1 METGVWKNR
10 NFSSPCQRQCELLPS
25 LDVRRPLTFHILI
38 FSSETPQPNELKLGR
53 KHLWKVLYKDCSFRP
68 DPLINMAT
76 TNNSCFWLADFFKSS
91 PLKPF
96 GQMNRNLVVSIY
108 GRSSI
113 KTAHF
118 VPIDLQTWAPQAI
131 LVSEWLISK
140 KSSLFK
146 ER

>member
-1 METGVWKNR
+1 M
-10 NFSSPCQRQCELLPS
+10 QLS
-25 LDVRRPLTFHILI
+25 LYR
-38 FSSETPQPNELKLGR
+38 
-53 KHLWKVLYKDCSFRP
+53 Y
-68 DPLINMAT
+68 
-76 TNNSCFWLADFFKSS
+76 
-91 PLKPF
+91 LKPF